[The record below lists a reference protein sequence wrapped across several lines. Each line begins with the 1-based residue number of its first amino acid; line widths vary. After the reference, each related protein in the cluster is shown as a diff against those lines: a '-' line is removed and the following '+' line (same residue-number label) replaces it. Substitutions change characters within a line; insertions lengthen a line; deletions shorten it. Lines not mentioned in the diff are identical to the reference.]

1 MFSSAASALVSQS
14 PLCAAPTEH
23 RQHFRVLTRTSQKS
37 QLPSRVSVS
46 DDSSFLNIRQLSW
59 FVPCDGDPVSPTPTL
74 FRGMNK
80 ACLGKLA
87 SGILTV
93 CWDAVSTGGGLRLWE
108 AAPPLTSALLLLIP
122 PCFSS
127 SLLAAGCN
135 LSHSHANNT
144 DSLPSTVGG
153 NTTQERTRTLN
164 VRL

>member
-1 MFSSAASALVSQS
+1 MVLMVMGWFSTFCTGFSVSS
-14 PLCAAPTEH
+14 LPSKAPTEH
-23 RQHFRVLTRTSQKS
+23 RQHFRVLNRTSQKS

-46 DDSSFLNIRQLSW
+46 DYSLFLNIRQLSW
-59 FVPCDGDPVSPTPTL
+59 FVPCDGCPVFPTPTL

-93 CWDAVSTGGGLRLWE
+93 CWAAVSNGGGLGLWE
-108 AAPPLTSALLLLIP
+108 PIPTLTSALLVLIP

-153 NTTQERTRTLN
+153 Q
-164 VRL
+164 

>member
-1 MFSSAASALVSQS
+1 MVQHLLHWFLSLLSAQQS
-14 PLCAAPTEH
+14 TDWAQTAFQSFE
-23 RQHFRVLTRTSQKS
+23 QNISEE
-37 QLPSRVSVS
+37 PSRVSVS
-46 DDSSFLNIRQLSW
+46 DYSLFLNIRQLSW
-59 FVPCDGDPVSPTPTL
+59 FVPCDGCPVFPTPTL

-93 CWDAVSTGGGLRLWE
+93 CWAAVSNGGGLGLWE
-108 AAPPLTSALLLLIP
+108 PIPTLTSALLVLIP

-153 NTTQERTRTLN
+153 Q
-164 VRL
+164 